1 MIFNGLV
8 ERKITK
14 KGYLYEADFSS
25 FVAKAN
31 YTFGLTL
38 RKICTDKNY
47 VLKQEKCFEKIFAKF
62 LIFNIYTN
70 RCSLNIFLYEK
81 DKKIGETLN
90 DKNNG
95 ISIKINDEI
104 LKFNVV
110 ENKEH
115 IINVTNKDIILFSI
129 IKSRLRFGRK
139 NIYKIKSMEWK
150 YDIELLILLVAFC
163 DVVFFPEWRLFSWG
177 ELEYDL
183 LEIDLKKNKNKE
195 SCLRGV

>member
-1 MIFNGLV
+1 MNNAVNEQQLSKIDKLKAHFKLV
-8 ERKITK
+8 IDTTESNFI
-14 KGYLYEADFSS
+14 
-25 FVAKAN
+25 
-31 YTFGLTL
+31 
-38 RKICTDKNY
+38 I
-47 VLKQEKCFEKIFAKF
+47 
-62 LIFNIYTN
+62 
-70 RCSLNIFLYEK
+70 
-81 DKKIGETLN
+81 IGETLN

-183 LEIDLKKNKNKE
+183 LEIDLKKNKK
-195 SCLRGV
+195 

>member
-1 MIFNGLV
+1 MG
-8 ERKITK
+8 
-14 KGYLYEADFSS
+14 SS
-25 FVAKAN
+25 VIAHLKDSGGIEK
-31 YTFGLTL
+31 TTL
-38 RKICTDKNY
+38 LSNSFRCT
-47 VLKQEKCFEKIFAKF
+47 Q
-62 LIFNIYTN
+62 LILSSDRNEI
-70 RCSLNIFLYEK
+70 SIK

-183 LEIDLKKNKNKE
+183 LEIDLKKNKK
-195 SCLRGV
+195 

>member
-1 MIFNGLV
+1 M
-8 ERKITK
+8 
-14 KGYLYEADFSS
+14 YEADFSS

-47 VLKQEKCFEKIFAKF
+47 VLKQENVLKKF
-62 LIFNIYTN
+62 LLNFLYLIYTPTDVPKY
-70 RCSLNIFLYEK
+70 ILYEK

-104 LKFNVV
+104 LKFNVFPIYIDKIGNWYKV
-110 ENKEH
+110 KLEDIEKSEELENKEH

-183 LEIDLKKNKNKE
+183 LEIDLKKNKK
-195 SCLRGV
+195 

>member
-47 VLKQEKCFEKIFAKF
+47 VLKQENVLKKF
-62 LIFNIYTN
+62 LLNFLYLIYTPTDVPKY
-70 RCSLNIFLYEK
+70 ILYEK

-150 YDIELLILLVAFC
+150 YDIELLIFLVAFC

-183 LEIDLKKNKNKE
+183 LEIDLKKNKK
-195 SCLRGV
+195 